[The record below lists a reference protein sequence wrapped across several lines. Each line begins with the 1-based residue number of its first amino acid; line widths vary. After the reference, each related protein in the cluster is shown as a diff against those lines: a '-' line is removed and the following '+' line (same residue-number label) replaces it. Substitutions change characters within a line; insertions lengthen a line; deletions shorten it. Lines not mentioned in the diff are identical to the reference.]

1 MNTILIVED
10 DASRRASFVT
20 ALAEEYLVAAVSRVH
35 DALAF
40 LEQHKADLVIFQ
52 MPGANGEGVAVL
64 SHVAG
69 IRPRPQ
75 VVVLTTLD
83 QTAKAVKAFKLG
95 ADEYLIEPCDP
106 QALRTVVQRALA
118 DRPRDAGTRAC
129 REAINDHSSLS
140 KFLA

>member
-20 ALAEEYLVAAVSRVH
+20 ALAEEYRVAAVSRVH
-35 DALAF
+35 DALSF
-40 LEQHKADLVIFQ
+40 LEQHTADVVIFE
-52 MPGANGEGVAVL
+52 MPGTNGEGIAVL

-69 IRPRPQ
+69 MRPRPQ
-75 VVVLTTLD
+75 AVVLTTLD
-83 QTAKAVKAFKLG
+83 QPAKAVKAFKLG

-106 QALRTVVQRALA
+106 EALRTVVERALA
-118 DRPRDAGTRAC
+118 GRPRDTGTCAC
-129 REAINDHSSLS
+129 REGINDHSGLS